1 MKTDELI
8 DTLSADPQRGKTS
21 RPLATIALAVFLAC
35 LGALIISLVWF
46 GLPTD
51 LAEVASTG
59 DHGFFVRIA
68 FSVSVICCA
77 FFVVR
82 DLAVPGRRQRMPS
95 LVAMAPFVFLAILAI
110 HELGSMSWDK
120 WPAHAGHTS
129 WLTCLWQIIVLAIP
143 AFAILVVAMRRLAPT
158 DLRRSGFYVGLLS
171 GSIGAMGYI
180 LHSKDESIVFGAIV
194 YTVAIL
200 IIAAV
205 GAILGPRVLRWS

>member
-8 DTLSADPQRGKTS
+8 DTLSADPQRRNTN

-35 LGALIISLVWF
+35 LGAFIVSLVWF

-51 LAEVASTG
+51 LADVASTG

-68 FSVSVICCA
+68 FSVSVTCCA

-95 LVAMAPFVFLAILAI
+95 LVAMAPFVFLAILAL
-110 HELGSMSWDK
+110 HELSSMSWDQ
-120 WPAHAGHTS
+120 WPTHSGHTS

-158 DLRRSGFYVGLLS
+158 GASNRPVIATTSFTAWATSRSSPVNSVCPADAAASASGVGH
-171 GSIGAMGYI
+171 GS
-180 LHSKDESIVFGAIV
+180 
-194 YTVAIL
+194 
-200 IIAAV
+200 
-205 GAILGPRVLRWS
+205 